1 MEGGDTIVT
10 AGLGSPEGASPALLL
25 APKEGTFGDQDGD
38 SAMFMVHTPCSL
50 SPWDSS
56 ATTGDK
62 PPVPTRCF
70 DPTHPGG
77 NTDLGTKL
85 PPGVAHPRPTCPP
98 ATFLTCPAPGGT
110 WGKVQ
115 GGGGDKVWGV
125 PMAPRGAA
133 ACRVPVPCQK
143 GGTGAGTRGWGHWGP
158 HTSTVGTFCWDCG
171 DTMGTLGTPR
181 GHWGHHGDILHWDL
195 VLGTLG
201 TLRAAVGMQCGA
213 VRDHTHTLGVSL
225 GTFWGHFGVW
235 CRGPCG
241 DVTSRAALLGD
252 GGAGAL
258 TSRPDGRPPARQH
271 GGGRAGGRPRPALRW

>member
-10 AGLGSPEGASPALLL
+10 AGLGSPEGVSPAFLL

-38 SAMFMVHTPCSL
+38 SAMFMVHTPCLL

-125 PMAPRGAA
+125 PTAPRGAA

-158 HTSTVGTFCWDCG
+158 HTSTVGTFCWEYG

-181 GHWGHHGDILHWDL
+181 GYSALGPCAGDTGDTEGCSGDAMWGREGP
-195 VLGTLG
+195 
-201 TLRAAVGMQCGA
+201 
-213 VRDHTHTLGVSL
+213 HTHTRGVPGDIL
-225 GTFWGHFGVW
+225 GTFWGLVSG
-235 CRGPCG
+235 
-241 DVTSRAALLGD
+241 S
-252 GGAGAL
+252 
-258 TSRPDGRPPARQH
+258 
-271 GGGRAGGRPRPALRW
+271 LR